1 MDFRIKIMILI
12 LASQKEAT
20 QVQCIYCIVN
30 FQLFLVAMSNAC
42 SVDLLPS
49 ALSFLQFL
57 LLAYDG
63 S

>member
-20 QVQCIYCIVN
+20 QVQCIYCTVN